1 MLVRCSGPY
10 RWHSIA
16 GGANVEKR
24 GAPIVYVVDDDADV
38 RDGLKALL
46 SVGLRCEVF
55 GSAAQFLTRSGAEV
69 VSCLV
74 LDVRLPGLSGLDVQ
88 AQLAEAQI
96 SIPVIFITGHG
107 DIPMTVKAMKAGAVE
122 FLTKPVR
129 EQDLLDAVGAAL
141 QRDRLRRDRED
152 EMRDLRRRFKAL
164 SAREQEIVALVTA
177 GLLNKQIAAKLGVSE
192 VTVKVHRHNA
202 MQKLGARSVADLVR
216 MADAL
221 GLSWKKLTS

>member
-1 MLVRCSGPY
+1 M
-10 RWHSIA
+10 
-16 GGANVEKR
+16 EKR

-55 GSAAQFLTRSGAEV
+55 GSAAQFLTRSAAEV

-152 EMRDLRRRFKAL
+152 EIRDLRTRFDAL
-164 SAREQEIVALVTA
+164 SAREREVVARVVA
-177 GLLNKQIAAKLGVSE
+177 GLMNKQIAAELGVSE

-216 MADAL
+216 IADSL
-221 GLSWKKLTS
+221 GISRKKLP

>member
-1 MLVRCSGPY
+1 M
-10 RWHSIA
+10 
-16 GGANVEKR
+16 ER
-24 GAPIVYVVDDDADV
+24 GAPIVYIVDDDADV
-38 RDGLKALL
+38 RDGLKALFE

>member
-1 MLVRCSGPY
+1 M
-10 RWHSIA
+10 
-16 GGANVEKR
+16 EKR

>member
-1 MLVRCSGPY
+1 M
-10 RWHSIA
+10 
-16 GGANVEKR
+16 EKR

-96 SIPVIFITGHG
+96 SIPVIFIAGHG

-221 GLSWKKLTS
+221 GLSWKKLTP

>member
-1 MLVRCSGPY
+1 MEY
-10 RWHSIA
+10 
-16 GGANVEKR
+16 GGV
-24 GAPIVYVVDDDADV
+24 PIVYVVDDDADV
-38 RDGLKALL
+38 RDGLKALFE

>member
-1 MLVRCSGPY
+1 M
-10 RWHSIA
+10 
-16 GGANVEKR
+16 EKR

-38 RDGLKALL
+38 RDGLKALFE

-74 LDVRLPGLSGLDVQ
+74 LDVRLPGLSGFDVQ

-221 GLSWKKLTS
+221 GFSWKKLTS

>member
-1 MLVRCSGPY
+1 
-10 RWHSIA
+10 
-16 GGANVEKR
+16 VEKR

-38 RDGLKALL
+38 RDGLKALFE

-177 GLLNKQIAAKLGVSE
+177 GLLNKQIAAELGVSE